1 MNARPHHARMR
12 LHRSLLV
19 LALAGS
25 AGVHAALTPSH
36 AAGAPLAAPPFATSA
51 LALTAL
57 AVLVDRSQRPAVIV
71 ASALLLGA
79 LLALYV
85 ASRLVVVW
93 PLEHAEP
100 VDAIGVITKLLETAG
115 LVLALGLLQA
125 ARGSQLTLP
134 ALREGVAP

>member
-1 MNARPHHARMR
+1 
-12 LHRSLLV
+12 LV
-19 LALAGS
+19 VALAGS

-36 AAGAPLAAPPFATSA
+36 AAGSPLAALLFAGSA

-57 AVLVDRSQRPAVIV
+57 AVLVDRNERLAVIV

-85 ASRLVVVW
+85 ASRLVVMW

-100 VDAIGVITKLLETAG
+100 IDAIGVITKLLETAG
-115 LVLALGLLQA
+115 LVVALSLMQA
-125 ARGSQLTLP
+125 ARGSEQMLP
-134 ALREGVAP
+134 ALREGATR

>member
-1 MNARPHHARMR
+1 
-12 LHRSLLV
+12 V

-36 AAGAPLAAPPFATSA
+36 AAGAPLAALLFAASA

-57 AVLVDRSQRPAVIV
+57 AVLVDRTERPAVIV

-85 ASRLVVVW
+85 TSRLAVVW

-115 LVLALGLLQA
+115 LVVALSLLKA
-125 ARGSQLTLP
+125 ARGSEQTLP
-134 ALREGVAP
+134 VPREGVAP